1 MHKLYL
7 SNHIKAIDQ
16 LAARQL
22 NISSYELMQK
32 AAAAIFNYI
41 RKYKNI
47 LVVAGVGNNAG
58 DGFVLAQ
65 MARLAGIH
73 VTVWC
78 LTDSEKLP
86 NDAKQA
92 FNTYLKNSGTIT
104 FQQPEGTYDCLV
116 DAIFGTGL
124 NREVKGVFA
133 DAVNW
138 INQQQIPVVAVD
150 IPSGLDANTGC
161 IMACAVQASITVSV
175 ICHKVG
181 LFTNNGKD
189 LCGRLYLEN
198 LGLDPSVFAAVPSDI
213 HLLDNNTLTHEL
225 FQHKHNSHKGS
236 FGQALIVGGHD
247 GMLGALILAGRAALQ
262 SGCGIV
268 EAVSNSDQAVMI
280 SLQCPELITASDI
293 RASRL
298 LGTADVIAIGPGLGL
313 NQLSK
318 DVLDYCISQ
327 NKAMV
332 IDADALTLS
341 VDKYRFNSHVVLTPH
356 PKEAARLLNCSV
368 AEIQTDRVTA
378 AIRISQKYQA
388 NVVLK
393 GSGTIICDVLGQVYI
408 CPFGYSGMAT
418 AGMGD
423 VLTGIICSLMAQGFA
438 PIIAAYTAVVWHA
451 LAAEHSN
458 KGNCLIASDVI
469 KQLAHEIL

>member
-7 SNHIKAIDQ
+7 SKYIKAIDQ

-32 AAAAIFNYI
+32 AAAAIFSYV
-41 RKYKNI
+41 RKHKNI

-65 MARLAGIH
+65 MARLAGIR

-86 NDAKQA
+86 RDAKQA

-150 IPSGLDANTGC
+150 IPSGLDANTGG
-161 IMACAVQASITVSV
+161 IMACAVRANITVSV
-175 ICHKVG
+175 ICYKVG

-198 LGLDPSVFAAVPSDI
+198 LGLEPSVFAAIPTDI
-213 HLLDNNTLTHEL
+213 HLLDSSILNHEL

-268 EAVSNSDQAVMI
+268 ETVSNSDQAVMI

-298 LGTADVIAIGPGLGL
+298 LKTADVIAIGPGLGL
-313 NQLSK
+313 NQLSR
-318 DVLDYCISQ
+318 DVLDYCI
-327 NKAMV
+327 
-332 IDADALTLS
+332 
-341 VDKYRFNSHVVLTPH
+341 
-356 PKEAARLLNCSV
+356 
-368 AEIQTDRVTA
+368 
-378 AIRISQKYQA
+378 
-388 NVVLK
+388 
-393 GSGTIICDVLGQVYI
+393 GQ
-408 CPFGYSGMAT
+408 
-418 AGMGD
+418 
-423 VLTGIICSLMAQGFA
+423 
-438 PIIAAYTAVVWHA
+438 
-451 LAAEHSN
+451 
-458 KGNCLIASDVI
+458 
-469 KQLAHEIL
+469 